1 VNGWV
6 AIVRLGLVQMAL
18 GGLIVITTSTLN
30 RLMVVEMALPAVLP
44 GALVALHYGL
54 QIARPGW
61 GHRSDTGGR
70 RTPFIVFGMATLALG
85 TFLAALGVTLF
96 ADGFALPLV
105 LSVVAYILIGLGV
118 GASGTSL
125 LALLAHET
133 PPQRRAAAATITW
146 LMMIAG
152 IAVTAGTLGH
162 FLADYTAPRLLQ
174 LVAGYAAGFVILTAL
189 AVAGIERSTAA
200 PHDAATPF
208 REGLRQVWDEP
219 DARRFTIFIFLSMT
233 AYFLQELILEP
244 FAGLTFALPAGATTQ
259 LSGAQNGGVFAGM
272 LLVGILATGL
282 KIGSLRSWIVVG
294 CLGSATALIA
304 LSALPDLGQAFL
316 TPVVVT
322 LGLFNGVFAVAAIG
336 AMMALANQGR
346 AGREGTKIGLWGAAQ
361 ALAAGFGGLAGA
373 AGADALRL
381 ILPAPRAFGA
391 VFLIEAALFL
401 IAAALAL
408 RVVASRAPTLQPG
421 E

>member
-1 VNGWV
+1 VTGWLT
-6 AIVRLGLVQMAL
+6 IVRLGLVQMAL

-30 RLMVVEMALPAVLP
+30 RLMVVEMALPAILP

-70 RTPFIVFGMATLALG
+70 RTPFITLGMATLALG
-85 TFLAALGVTLF
+85 TFLAALAVTLF
-96 ADGFALPLV
+96 PATFAGALA
-105 LSVVAYILIGLGV
+105 LSVVAYVLIGLGV
-118 GASGTSL
+118 GAAGTSL

-133 PPQRRAAAATITW
+133 PPGRRAAAATITW

-162 FLADYTAPRLLQ
+162 FLGTYSAPRLLE
-174 LVAGYAAGFVILTAL
+174 LVAAYAAGFVILTVL
-189 AVAGIERSTAA
+189 AVAGIETAA
-200 PHDAATPF
+200 VAPDEPTPF
-208 REGLRQVWDEP
+208 REGLRQVWDDP
-219 DARRFTIFIFLSMT
+219 AARRFTFFIFLSMT

-272 LLVGILATGL
+272 LAVGILATGL
-282 KIGSLRSWIVVG
+282 KIGSLRTWIVVG

-304 LSALPDLGQAFL
+304 LSALPELGVVFL

-322 LGLFNGVFAVAAIG
+322 LGFFNGVFAVAAIG
-336 AMMALANQGR
+336 AMMALANEGR

-361 ALAAGFGGLAGA
+361 ALAAGFGGLMGA

-381 ILPAPRAFGA
+381 VVPAPRAFGA

-401 IAAALAL
+401 VAAALAL
-408 RVVASRAPTLQPG
+408 RVVAGRAPTLQPG